1 MPVRSFA
8 ENVLHWFARSGRHHL
23 PWQDNPTPYR
33 VWVSEIMLQQT
44 QVGTVIS
51 YFQRFMTRFPDVHA
65 LAAAP
70 LDEVLHH
77 WTGLG
82 YYARAR
88 NLHRSAVIV
97 STQLQG
103 VFPGDVAS
111 LCDLPGIG
119 RSTAGAI
126 LALGTGV
133 RAPILDGNVKRVL
146 CRYHAIEGWPDLPVV
161 QKSLWV
167 IAEDATPATDFARY
181 TQAMMDLGAT
191 VCTRSKPACL
201 LCPLQSGCQAYAAGR
216 VSELPHRKP
225 RKALPRRSV
234 CMLMCRTPSGH
245 VLLEKRPATGI
256 WGGLW
261 SFPEFMDVAAAQ
273 QFCHTQGLGS
283 DATLDAW
290 PVVQHTFSHF
300 HLEITPLLADAAAM
314 PDTVMEAGRWLWYP
328 LGPMSATQT
337 TAVGLAAPV
346 KDLLQRLARSLDSA
360 GLITLPG
367 PGNPAL

>member
-1 MPVRSFA
+1 MPGNAFA
-8 ENVLHWFARSGRHHL
+8 NTVLSWFSLSGRHHL
-23 PWQDNPTPYR
+23 PWQQNPTPYR

-44 QVGTVIS
+44 QVSTVIP
-51 YFQRFMTRFPDVHA
+51 YFQRFMTQFPDVRA

-70 LDEVLHH
+70 LDEVLHL

-103 VFPGDVAS
+103 EFPGNVEA
-111 LCDLPGIG
+111 LCALPGIG

-126 LALGTGV
+126 LALGSGV

-146 CRYHAIEGWPDLPVV
+146 CRYHAIEGWPDLPAV

-167 IAEDATPATDFARY
+167 IADVSTPADDFAAY

-201 LCPLQSGCQAYAAGR
+201 LCPLQAGCQAHAAGR
-216 VSELPHRKP
+216 VAELPHRKAS
-225 RKALPRRSV
+225 KTLPRRTL
-234 CMLMCRTPSGH
+234 CMLMCRTASGH

-261 SFPEFMDVAAAQ
+261 SFPEFADMAAAQ
-273 QFCHTQGLGS
+273 QFCQEQRLAGRSPLEPWT
-283 DATLDAW
+283 A
-290 PVVQHTFSHF
+290 VKHTFSHF
-300 HLEITPLLADAAAM
+300 HLEITPLLADGTEPAA
-314 PDTVMEAGRWLWYP
+314 TVMEAGRWLWYP
-328 LGPMSATQT
+328 LGPVSATQS

-346 KDLLQRLARSLDSA
+346 KALLQRLA
-360 GLITLPG
+360 PK
-367 PGNPAL
+367 P

>member
-1 MPVRSFA
+1 MPSSSFA
-8 ENVLHWFARSGRHHL
+8 DSVLHWFSRSGRHHL
-23 PWQDNPTPYR
+23 PWQENPTPYR

-44 QVGTVIS
+44 QVSTVIS
-51 YFQRFMTRFPDVHA
+51 YFQRFMARFPDVYA

-88 NLHRSAVIV
+88 NLHRSAIIV
-97 STQLQG
+97 STQFQG
-103 VFPGDVAS
+103 AFPGNVER
-111 LCDLPGIG
+111 LCELPGIG

-126 LALGTGV
+126 LALGSGV

-146 CRYHAIEGWPDLPVV
+146 CRYHAIEGWPDLPAV

-167 IAEDATPATDFARY
+167 IAEEATPFSDFARY

-201 LCPLQSGCQAYAAGR
+201 LCPLQTGCQAHAAGR
-216 VSELPHRKP
+216 VGELPHRKP
-225 RKALPRRSV
+225 RKTLPRRTI
-234 CMLMCRTPSGH
+234 CMLMCRTASGH
-245 VLLEKRPATGI
+245 VLLEKRPAAGI

-261 SFPEFMDVAAAQ
+261 SFPEFADVAAAQ
-273 QFCHTQGLGS
+273 QFCHAQGLGS
-283 DATLDAW
+283 STTLESW

-300 HLEITPLLADAAAM
+300 HLEITPLVADAAQM
-314 PDTVMEAGRWLWYP
+314 TDTVMEAGRWLWYP
-328 LGPMSATQT
+328 LGPVSVTQT

-346 KDLLQRLARSLDSA
+346 RDLLQRLATGIA
-360 GLITLPG
+360 APG
-367 PGNPAL
+367 TPS